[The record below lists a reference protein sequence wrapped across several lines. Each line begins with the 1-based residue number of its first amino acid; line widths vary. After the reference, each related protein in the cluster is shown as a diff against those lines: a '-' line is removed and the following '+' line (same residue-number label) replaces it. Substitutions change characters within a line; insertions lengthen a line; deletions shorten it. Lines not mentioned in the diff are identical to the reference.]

1 MSKIGL
7 IIGREYFTRVKK
19 KSFLVTTIL
28 VPLVIIGFY
37 AAIIAITITGGSDK
51 QSFAVIDEANL
62 FNGKIESKDK
72 SIEFSFVQNTA
83 EKDFVKKYK
92 DAGYNAFLYI
102 PPFNI

>member
-1 MSKIGL
+1 MNKIGL

-37 AAIIAITITGGSDK
+37 AAIIAITINGGSDK

-62 FNGKIESKDK
+62 F
-72 SIEFSFVQNTA
+72 QW
-83 EKDFVKKYK
+83 
-92 DAGYNAFLYI
+92 
-102 PPFNI
+102 